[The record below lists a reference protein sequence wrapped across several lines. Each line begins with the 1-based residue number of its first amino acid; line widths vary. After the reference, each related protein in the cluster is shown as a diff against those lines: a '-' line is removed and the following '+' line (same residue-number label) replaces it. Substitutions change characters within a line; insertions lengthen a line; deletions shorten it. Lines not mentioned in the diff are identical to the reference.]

1 MKLNKIFAAFM
12 LIAAVAFS
20 ACTTNNPPVGPGP
33 GTGNNPGGNNPG
45 GGSSND
51 FVLPEEAQ
59 TWNIPA
65 EAITASEARAICE
78 KLSADETTGTK
89 YYVMGYVKKLHSAN
103 ADGIANYGNAS
114 FYMEDVKGANSE
126 DDFVAFQVMGLD
138 GKKITDPAAV
148 EEGDFVVVY
157 GELVNFRGNTP
168 ETVGKGA
175 SYIWRSTNP
184 ALATPSTGGNED
196 QGNDNPTD
204 VVGDGSLEN
213 PFTAND
219 VILLANNKTGN
230 FYVKAYIVGQVNG
243 AKMSEAEWDTP
254 FSSSTNQTTGQL
266 TGYNT
271 NLLIANSADETN
283 TDNCVPVQLPSGALR
298 SGINLVQHPEMDGQ
312 EILIYG
318 SLEKYFGAAGIK
330 SPTYAKVGDKEFG
343 TNPNGGGN
351 SGDTS
356 DGTELLN
363 ETLMTQGSFD
373 KFTAVSVSGAQA
385 WTFDAKYGA
394 KMSGFADNTTHPN
407 EDWFITPA
415 LNLAGKS
422 NVILTFNHAFGP
434 AAQVPNTDAKKAQ
447 YTIWVSN
454 DFNGD
459 VKAATWTELKGMVYG
474 DTGWGYVS
482 SGDIIIPA
490 ENLKANCRIAWKY
503 VCEDVSATWEIKE
516 VIIK

>member
-1 MKLNKIFAAFM
+1 MKLNKLFAAFM
-12 LIAAVAFS
+12 LIAAVAFA
-20 ACTTNNPPVGPGP
+20 ACEPVNPP
-33 GTGNNPGGNNPG
+33 GTGGPGNGQGNDTTVVTPPTDSTTPDTIG
-45 GGSSND
+45 
-51 FVLPEEAQ
+51 
-59 TWNIPA
+59 WNIPA
-65 EAITASEARAICE
+65 ECLTVAQAREICE
-78 KLSADETTGTK
+78 GLADNGTTGTK
-89 YYVMGYVKKLHSAN
+89 HYVKGWVKKLAN
-103 ADGIANYGNAS
+103 KHAEGISQHGNAL
-114 FYMEDVKGANSE
+114 FYMVDTKDAE
-126 DDFVAFQVMGLD
+126 DDFYAYQVYGIDGQKINNPDAVAV
-138 GKKITDPAAV
+138 
-148 EEGDFVVVY
+148 GDYVVIY
-157 GELVNFRGNTP
+157 GELTKYVSEYGTTL

-175 SYIWRSTNP
+175 AHIWKSTNP
-184 ALATPSTGGNED
+184 ALGESGNTGNT
-196 QGNDNPTD
+196 PTD
-204 VVGDGSLEN
+204 LVGNGTFET
-213 PFTAND
+213 PYTAND
-219 VILLANNKTGN
+219 VIALGNKTKDVSGGN
-230 FYVKAYIVGQVNG
+230 FYVKGYIVGQING
-243 AKMSEAEWDTP
+243 MNMSGIELSEPW
-254 FSSSTNQTTGQL
+254 STQTDKTYQ
-266 TGYNT
+266 T
-271 NLLIANSADETN
+271 NLVIAGSLSETN
-283 TDNCVPVQLPSGALR
+283 VDNMVPVQLPSGALR
-298 SGINLVQHPEMDGQ
+298 TGLNLPENPDMYGK
-312 EILIYG
+312 EVILYG
-318 SLEKYFGAAGIK
+318 SLEGYFGATGIK
-330 SPTYAKVGDKEFG
+330 NATYAEANGKVFG
-343 TNPNGGGN
+343 TKPVESTG
-351 SGDTS
+351 S
-356 DGTELLN
+356 EILN
-363 ETLMTQGSFD
+363 ETLLTQASFD